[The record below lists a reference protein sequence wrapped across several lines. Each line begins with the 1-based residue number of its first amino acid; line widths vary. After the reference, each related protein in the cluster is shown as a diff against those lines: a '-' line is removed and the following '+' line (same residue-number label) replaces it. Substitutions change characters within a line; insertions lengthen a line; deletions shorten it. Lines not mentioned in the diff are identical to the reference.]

1 VRADLHNDGR
11 TVMITWRFPTR
22 NELCICFAHP
32 AYRLADAL
40 ARRNTGLKHREVR
53 SVDDLKESSRDAH
66 VIVASG
72 LWRNELLDTAANLK
86 FVQSISSGTD
96 QFDQQKFRQKGVRL
110 ASAQGVNAH
119 AVAEH
124 AIALMLALARHLHA
138 GRDNQNAKTWRGM
151 IADPAVR
158 EDELG
163 GKTLLIVGLGRIGAR
178 LASLAKAFDVHVIG
192 IKRDLRSGAGT
203 ADAVYP
209 ASELPRLLPH
219 ADIVALTCPL
229 TAETENLIAA
239 RTLALMKPSAHLINV
254 ARGRVVDE
262 AALIA
267 ALHAGQIAGAG
278 LDCTREEPLPADSPL
293 WSMTNVVLTP
303 HTAGETRRY
312 EDNVMDLL
320 LDNLER
326 LWRGEMVLRNQIV

>member
-1 VRADLHNDGR
+1 
-11 TVMITWRFPTR
+11 MISSRFPSR
-22 NELCICFAHP
+22 NELRICFAHP
-32 AYRLADAL
+32 AYRMADAFT
-40 ARRNTGLKHREVR
+40 RRNPGVKHREVR
-53 SVDDLKESSRDAH
+53 SVEDLRESARDAH

-72 LWRNELLDTAANLK
+72 LWRNELLDTAANLR

-96 QFDQQKFRQKGVRL
+96 QYDKEMLRQKGVRL
-110 ASAQGVNAH
+110 ASAQGVNSR

-124 AIALMLALARHLHA
+124 AIALILALARHLHT
-138 GRDNQNAKTWRGM
+138 GRDNQSAATWRGM

-178 LASLAKAFDVHVIG
+178 LASIAKALDVHVIG
-192 IKRDLRSGAGT
+192 IKRDPSSGAGA

-209 ASELPRLLPH
+209 VSELPKLLPR
-219 ADIVALTCPL
+219 ADIIALTCPL
-229 TAETENLIAA
+229 TPETENLIGSGA
-239 RTLALMKPSAHLINV
+239 LALMKPSAHLVNV

-267 ALHAGQIAGAG
+267 ALQAGQIAATG

-293 WSMTNVVLTP
+293 WSMKNVLLTP

-312 EDNVMDLL
+312 EDNVIDLL

-326 LWRGEMVLRNQIV
+326 LWRGETVLTNQVV